1 MRSGVIDLEAYYAKT
16 SYSSL
21 RALFYFYDKLY
32 TCNFYEFERDQLHRE
47 GGSLK
52 HYDKIKLLVD
62 HELLEVIDRNAL
74 DKSLVKDDRLQLFLK
89 ILDEKESD
97 YSKKYNILRE
107 ASSRLYNNS
116 RENASIEEIVSV
128 DNHVTNLRN
137 SHRYLISVRERLYGI
152 ILSVN
157 LEQEIYPTLSMDSFD
172 CLDFTEKKT
181 FICNILVRNIPIPD
195 ESIPLIDIIQY
206 KNEEVNKLHYK
217 RLLAWMNRF
226 SKEDLNESEIV
237 EEIESLLEEN
247 RRALTLAGMKYRL
260 INMEFALKIL
270 PNIIEKLAKLK
281 FSELFEPYIKM
292 RQAKISLFEDE
303 VKAKGNELAFIV
315 NLQKK

>member
-1 MRSGVIDLEAYYAKT
+1 M
-16 SYSSL
+16 
-21 RALFYFYDKLY
+21 
-32 TCNFYEFERDQLHRE
+32 
-47 GGSLK
+47 
-52 HYDKIKLLVD
+52 VD

-152 ILSVN
+152 ILSAN

-281 FSELFEPYIKM
+281 FSVLFEPYIKM

>member
-1 MRSGVIDLEAYYAKT
+1 M
-16 SYSSL
+16 
-21 RALFYFYDKLY
+21 
-32 TCNFYEFERDQLHRE
+32 
-47 GGSLK
+47 
-52 HYDKIKLLVD
+52 
-62 HELLEVIDRNAL
+62 
-74 DKSLVKDDRLQLFLK
+74 FLK

-152 ILSVN
+152 ILSAN

-217 RLLAWMNRF
+217 RLLAWMNRIT
-226 SKEDLNESEIV
+226 KKAKNESEKK
-237 EEIESLLEEN
+237 EEIEKNIQEYP
-247 RRALTLAGMKYRL
+247 RAM
-260 INMEFALKIL
+260 I
-270 PNIIEKLAKLK
+270 
-281 FSELFEPYIKM
+281 
-292 RQAKISLFEDE
+292 
-303 VKAKGNELAFIV
+303 
-315 NLQKK
+315 

>member
-152 ILSVN
+152 ILSAN

-217 RLLAWMNRF
+217 RLLAWMN
-226 SKEDLNESEIV
+226 
-237 EEIESLLEEN
+237 
-247 RRALTLAGMKYRL
+247 
-260 INMEFALKIL
+260 
-270 PNIIEKLAKLK
+270 
-281 FSELFEPYIKM
+281 
-292 RQAKISLFEDE
+292 
-303 VKAKGNELAFIV
+303 
-315 NLQKK
+315 

>member
-1 MRSGVIDLEAYYAKT
+1 M
-16 SYSSL
+16 
-21 RALFYFYDKLY
+21 
-32 TCNFYEFERDQLHRE
+32 
-47 GGSLK
+47 
-52 HYDKIKLLVD
+52 
-62 HELLEVIDRNAL
+62 
-74 DKSLVKDDRLQLFLK
+74 
-89 ILDEKESD
+89 
-97 YSKKYNILRE
+97 
-107 ASSRLYNNS
+107 
-116 RENASIEEIVSV
+116 
-128 DNHVTNLRN
+128 
-137 SHRYLISVRERLYGI
+137 RERLYGI
-152 ILSVN
+152 ILSAN